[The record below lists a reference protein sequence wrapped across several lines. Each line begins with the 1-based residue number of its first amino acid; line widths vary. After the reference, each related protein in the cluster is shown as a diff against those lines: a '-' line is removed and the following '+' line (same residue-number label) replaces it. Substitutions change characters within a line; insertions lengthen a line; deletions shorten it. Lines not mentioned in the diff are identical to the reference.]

1 MDYSGILKRAWKILW
16 KFKIL
21 WIFGILASCT
31 ANQGGGGGGG
41 GSGSRVSGP
50 NNTFN
55 FNGRPFNGL
64 SQLPQP
70 LREWVFNIQH
80 MANTGE
86 LWGYLIIFGILLVLL
101 VIVLKLIFLAIG
113 TVGEIGLVN
122 GVWNVEEGAE
132 KLSFGTL
139 FNEGKSSFWKVI
151 LFKIALAVAWFIVAI
166 LMIILAV
173 ITLGCGLI
181 LLIPAMLIVSF
192 VVWILVQFVMVG
204 MVAEK
209 MAIMDAVNKSWD
221 LFKKNWTSS
230 AIMGLILSIINF
242 VACLVFAIPAILA
255 ALPAI
260 FGIVTATASRTGG
273 DAMTPIL
280 ISVVLLL
287 IYMPIG
293 IFLHGLLVAYMSS
306 AWTLTYRQLA
316 GNTGTEVSPKSE
328 EPVIDLPPAVG

>member
-31 ANQGGGGGGG
+31 ANQGGGGGSGG
-41 GSGSRVSGP
+41 GRASGP
-50 NNTFN
+50 SNTFN
-55 FNGRPFNGL
+55 FNDRSFSGL
-64 SQLPQP
+64 NQLPQP
-70 LREWVFNIQH
+70 LREWAFNIQH
-80 MANTGE
+80 LANSGE

-113 TVGEIGLVN
+113 TVGEIGMIN
-122 GVWNVEEGAE
+122 GVWDVEEGAE

-139 FNEGKSSFWKVI
+139 FNKGKSSFWKVI
-151 LFKIALAVAWFIVAI
+151 LFKIALAIAWFIVGI
-166 LMIILAV
+166 LTIILAV

-209 MAIMDAVNKSWD
+209 MAIMDAIHKAWD
-221 LFKKNWTSS
+221 LFKKNWSSS
-230 AIMGLILSIINF
+230 AIMGLILSVINI
-242 VACLVFAIPAILA
+242 VAGLIFAIPAILA
-255 ALPAI
+255 VLPAI
-260 FGIVTATASRTGG
+260 FGIVTAASSRG
-273 DAMTPIL
+273 DIVITPIL

-293 IFLHGLLVAYMSS
+293 IFLNGLLVAYMSS

-316 GNTGTEVSPKSE
+316 GYSGTEVSPKSE
-328 EPVIDLPPAVG
+328 EPVVDLPPAVG